1 MLFEALKWRVIN
13 DIRGNMAFKLLGR
26 EAGTMLPTW
35 QELFMELLLDT
46 DHSRIAERVQAVV
59 QGIVRRYSEPQPL
72 ATEER
77 SSIDLAL
84 ATMAIWTR

>member
-1 MLFEALKWRVIN
+1 
-13 DIRGNMAFKLLGR
+13 
-26 EAGTMLPTW
+26 MLPTW

-59 QGIVRRYSEPQPL
+59 RGIVRRYSEPQPL